1 VKDGKFAPMM
11 SGLLARKGQA
21 APSVLA
27 TPNPSFTATHSQP
40 ALPPR
45 GQSDVLCAAAETAAD
60 ATVPPP
66 DFPPATADSE
76 RPARY
81 DGPKIYE
88 RKDKVLREAFD
99 AYFGRA
105 AF

>member
-1 VKDGKFAPMM
+1 MT
-11 SGLLARKGQA
+11 
-21 APSVLA
+21 PS
-27 TPNPSFTATHSQP
+27 
-40 ALPPR
+40 
-45 GQSDVLCAAAETAAD
+45 
-60 ATVPPP
+60 
-66 DFPPATADSE
+66 DFSSATADSE
-76 RPARY
+76 RPAKY

>member
-1 VKDGKFAPMM
+1 MPGDFSPAM
-11 SGLLARKGQA
+11 S
-21 APSVLA
+21 
-27 TPNPSFTATHSQP
+27 
-40 ALPPR
+40 
-45 GQSDVLCAAAETAAD
+45 DAEQ
-60 ATVPPP
+60 
-66 DFPPATADSE
+66 
-76 RPARY
+76 PARY